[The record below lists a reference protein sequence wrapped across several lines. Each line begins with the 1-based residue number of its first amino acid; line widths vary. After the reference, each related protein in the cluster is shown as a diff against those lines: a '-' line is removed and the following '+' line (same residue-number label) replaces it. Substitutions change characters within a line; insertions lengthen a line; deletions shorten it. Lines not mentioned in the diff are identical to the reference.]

1 MPRALIAALLALWPV
16 AIATAQNAP
25 VLAKDAAAR
34 MSVPE
39 GFKVTLFAGEPD
51 VVQPI
56 AFTFDDRG
64 RVWVV
69 ENHSYPGWHG
79 KPTDRILIFEDSD
92 NDGRFDKKTVFW
104 DQGRNLSGINLGYG
118 GVWLCSVPNLIF
130 IPDADHDDK
139 PDGPPKVLL
148 DGWDIKAQH
157 NVFNSLTW
165 GPDGWLYGCNGIISN
180 SKVGK
185 PGTPDRDRVPLNCS
199 VWRYHPTRTTFEVVL
214 NGTTNP
220 WGLDFD
226 QFGQLFLTNCVIEH
240 AWHGVPGS
248 NFRRMFGQPF
258 NPNIY
263 ELMASPVDH
272 VHWNTSEAWSD
283 IRTLG
288 VTPTT
293 DRSGGGHA
301 HSGAMIYLGDNW
313 PAEYRNN
320 LFLCNIHGN
329 RVNRDRLEQKGSG
342 YAVKHAPDFLKAND
356 PWFRGLAVQYGPD
369 GGVYVADWSDTG
381 ECHNYEDVDRRNG
394 RIYKITYGVPK
405 SKPVDL
411 ARMSDLELVDLHR
424 DDNQWTVRHA
434 RRILAERSASRP
446 IGIDNDARY
455 KLSLATTVSRSV
467 DYRLNALWTLHA
479 CGLVYP
485 RTFAEALR
493 DDSEW
498 VRAWTIRLL
507 VDDKNHPTGTLDTF
521 ATLAKADPSP
531 VVRLALASALQRLP
545 IADRWEIAAALAA
558 HDEDAA
564 DLNLPLMIWYAIEPM
579 VASDPDRAL
588 KLAASAT
595 IPLVRQFIAR
605 RYASLAQ

>member
-1 MPRALIAALLALWPV
+1 MPRALIATLIVFWTV
-16 AIATAQNAP
+16 ATATAQNAP
-25 VLAKDAAAR
+25 VPAMDAAAR
-34 MSVPE
+34 MSVPG
-39 GFKVTLFAGEPD
+39 GFQVTLFAGEPD

-79 KPTDRILIFEDSD
+79 KPTDRILIFEDVD

-130 IPDADHDDK
+130 VPDADHDDK
-139 PDGPPKVLL
+139 PDGPPKILL
-148 DGWDIKAQH
+148 DGWDLNAKH

-165 GPDGWLYGCNGIISN
+165 GPEGWLYGCNGITSN

-185 PGTPDRDRVPLNCS
+185 PGTPERDRVPLNCS
-199 VWRYHPTRTTFEVVL
+199 VWRYHPTRGTFEVVL

-220 WGLDFD
+220 WGIDFD
-226 QFGQLFLTNCVIEH
+226 EYGQIFLTNCVIEH

-258 NPNIY
+258 NPNLY
-263 ELMASPVDH
+263 ELMSSPVDH

-283 IRTLG
+283 IRSLG

-320 LFLCNIHGN
+320 LLLCNIHGN
-329 RVNRDRLEQKGSG
+329 RLNRDRLERKGSG
-342 YAVKHAPDFLKAND
+342 YVVKHAPDFLKAND

-381 ECHNYEDVDRRNG
+381 ECHNYEEVDRSNG
-394 RIYKITYGVPK
+394 RIFKITYGVPK
-405 SKPVDL
+405 TRPVDL
-411 ARMSDLELVDLHR
+411 ARMSDQQLVGLHR
-424 DDNQWTVRHA
+424 AENQWIVRHA
-434 RRILAERSASRP
+434 RRILAERSSSRRL
-446 IGIDNDARY
+446 GIDLDARVELV
-455 KLSLATTVSRSV
+455 KAATTAEKVEH
-467 DYRLNALWTLHA
+467 RLNAMWTVHA
-479 CGLVYP
+479 CGID
-485 RTFAEALR
+485 ALGTL
-493 DDSEW
+493 DKSIGDNSEW
-498 VRAWTIRLL
+498 IRAWAIRLL
-507 VDDKNHPTGTLDTF
+507 VDDQKPPTGTLDTF
-521 ATLAKADPSP
+521 ASLARSDPSP

-545 IADRWEIAAALAA
+545 VADRWEIAAALAA
-558 HDEDAA
+558 HSEDSA
-564 DLNLPLMIWYAIEPM
+564 DLNLPLMIWYGVEPM

-588 KLAASAT
+588 KLAAST
-595 IPLVRQFIAR
+595 KIPLVRQFIAR
-605 RYASLAQ
+605 RYASLAH